1 MAPPSGVSGFIKWP
15 GGKAK
20 AAWIDGGNAG
30 GNPCG
35 PMSAHGFMGRAK
47 PRRSYRDVCEDTM
60 IVVEAQK
67 EIASFRDDRRGHF
80 ALASLTL
87 DHALSALW

>member
-1 MAPPSGVSGFIKWP
+1 
-15 GGKAK
+15 
-20 AAWIDGGNAG
+20 
-30 GNPCG
+30 
-35 PMSAHGFMGRAK
+35 
-47 PRRSYRDVCEDTM
+47 M

-80 ALASLTL
+80 ALASLTF